1 MEKYSVQKIESISTK
16 KNTSNNNNNINKDK
30 IINDED

>member
-1 MEKYSVQKIESISTK
+1 MENLTVQKIESISTR